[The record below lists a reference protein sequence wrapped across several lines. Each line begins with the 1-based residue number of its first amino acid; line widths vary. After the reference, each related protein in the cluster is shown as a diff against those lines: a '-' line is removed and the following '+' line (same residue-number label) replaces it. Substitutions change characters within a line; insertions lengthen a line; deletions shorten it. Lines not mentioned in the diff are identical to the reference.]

1 MKVKYIIDD
10 KKFTYVECATKEE
23 ADAVI
28 QMNKDMEA
36 FIKSEKRFN
45 SRIVKI
51 DHITNKDGDERSIDF
66 QDNKE
71 NMLSNLIIRERLEAI
86 YDALNQLTVKQKEIF
101 IMVVVDEIPTTAIA
115 QKMELNQK
123 TVYDQYRSALKK
135 IKEIT
140 KNLR

>member
-51 DHITNKDGDERSIDF
+51 DHISNKDGDERSIDF